1 MRKARLA
8 CLAVAVCGSL
18 ALPSVAAAQ
27 EFPSAS
33 RFQKV
38 TLNDHPGEPMSLA
51 VLPDGRVLHSA
62 RTGEIRVHNPKTGLN
77 TMVAD
82 MRESPAGLYQHDEE
96 GVQGIALD
104 PNFSNNRWVYV
115 YYSPRQNTPVDVPG
129 TGINEGDAPFDL
141 LTPADRARLAQ
152 FKGVIRLSRFKLTGS
167 TLDFGSE
174 QEIIDVPVDRGI
186 CCHVGGKI
194 DFDGDGNLFLS
205 TGDDTNPFFSD
216 GYTPIDERATR
227 NPAFDAQRTS
237 ANTNDLRGKIL
248 RIRVRANGNYSIPA
262 GNLFRQGM
270 ARTKP
275 EIYAMGFRNPF
286 RFAVDRKS
294 NSVYVGD
301 YSPDANEADPLRGPQ
316 GIGRWMLIDRP
327 GNYGWPYCMTR
338 ELGYV
343 DYDFATGMS
352 GEDFP
357 CPNPVNESPNNTGRR
372 VLPEVVQPDVFYSY
386 PDADFGLFPELLE
399 DRGGDGI
406 GPMGGPAYD
415 FMPSSRSETKWPEV
429 FEGHPLFY
437 EWTRDYFKV
446 FELNRE
452 NGNRLTDIHNLFPG
466 GPSGIIQDNPMDA
479 EFGPDGAL
487 YTLEYGDG
495 FFLETPEAQLSRIDF
510 VRQNQYTPI
519 PQVSATPTSATA
531 PPLRVQF
538 SSAGTRDPDGD
549 TLAYAWDFDA
559 DGDVDSREPNPS
571 FIYTQRGIFDATLR
585 VTDSSG
591 RSASASVRIIVGN
604 QAPVVVLE
612 VESTTPPFDFGD
624 TVHFTVEVTDDQPV
638 DCARVNVAYILGHD
652 QHGHPQTSTA
662 GCEGDIAVPIDSGHA
677 GASNLA
683 AVFVA
688 TYTDQPGGGETPQ
701 QGSDEVILRPGD
713 D

>member
-1 MRKARLA
+1 
-8 CLAVAVCGSL
+8 
-18 ALPSVAAAQ
+18 
-27 EFPSAS
+27 
-33 RFQKV
+33 
-38 TLNDHPGEPMSLA
+38 
-51 VLPDGRVLHSA
+51 
-62 RTGEIRVHNPKTGLN
+62 
-77 TMVAD
+77 
-82 MRESPAGLYQHDEE
+82 
-96 GVQGIALD
+96 
-104 PNFSNNRWVYV
+104 
-115 YYSPRQNTPVDVPG
+115 
-129 TGINEGDAPFDL
+129 
-141 LTPADRARLAQ
+141 
-152 FKGVIRLSRFKLTGS
+152 
-167 TLDFGSE
+167 
-174 QEIIDVPVDRGI
+174 
-186 CCHVGGKI
+186 
-194 DFDGDGNLFLS
+194 
-205 TGDDTNPFFSD
+205 
-216 GYTPIDERATR
+216 
-227 NPAFDAQRTS
+227 
-237 ANTNDLRGKIL
+237 
-248 RIRVRANGNYSIPA
+248 
-262 GNLFRQGM
+262 
-270 ARTKP
+270 
-275 EIYAMGFRNPF
+275 MGFRNPF

-343 DYDFATGMS
+343 DYDFATGAS
-352 GEDFP
+352 GEEFP

-429 FEGHPLFY
+429 FDGHPLFY

-531 PPLRVQF
+531 PPLTVQF

-571 FIYTQRGIFDATLR
+571 FIYTAARHLR
-585 VTDSSG
+585 RHAAGHRQLGPLGVRLRADHRRQPGAGG
-591 RSASASVRIIVGN
+591 RPGGRV
-604 QAPVVVLE
+604 
-612 VESTTPPFDFGD
+612 
-624 TVHFTVEVTDDQPV
+624 DD
-638 DCARVNVAYILGHD
+638 
-652 QHGHPQTSTA
+652 
-662 GCEGDIAVPIDSGHA
+662 
-677 GASNLA
+677 A
-683 AVFVA
+683 AVR
-688 TYTDQPGGGETPQ
+688 
-701 QGSDEVILRPGD
+701 LRRHGALHRRGD
-713 D
+713 RRPAGRLRARERGLHPRPRPARAPADLDRRL

>member
-1 MRKARLA
+1 MRKARPA
-8 CLAVAVCGSL
+8 CLAVALCGLL

-27 EFPSAS
+27 EFPPAS

-38 TLNDHPGEPMSLA
+38 TLNDRPGEPMSLA

-62 RTGEIRVHNPKTGLN
+62 RTGEIRLHNPRTGLN
-77 TMVAD
+77 TMAAD

-104 PNFSNNRWVYV
+104 PNFAENRWVYV
-115 YYSPRQNTPVDVPG
+115 YYSPRLNTPVDVPG
-129 TGINEGDAPFDL
+129 TGINEGDAPFNL
-141 LTPADRARLAQ
+141 NTAEDRARLAL
-152 FKGVIRLSRFKLTGS
+152 FKGAIRLSRFKFQGS
-167 TLDFGSE
+167 TLDFSSE
-174 QEIIDVPVDRGI
+174 QQIIDVPVDRGI

-194 DFDGDGNLFLS
+194 DFDSEGNLYLS
-205 TGDDTNPFFSD
+205 TGDDTNPFESS
-216 GYTPIDERATR
+216 GYTPIDERANR

-248 RIRVRANGNYSIPA
+248 RIRVRNNGSYSIPQ
-262 GNLFRQGM
+262 GNLFRPGT

-286 RFAVDRKS
+286 RMAVDRKS
-294 NSVYVGD
+294 NNVYVGD
-301 YSPDANEADPLRGPQ
+301 YSPDANAPNPLRGPQ
-316 GIGRWMLIDRP
+316 GIGRWMLVDRP

-338 ELGYV
+338 EIGYV
-343 DYDFATGMS
+343 DYDFATGAS
-352 GEDFP
+352 GEEFP
-357 CPNPVNESPNNTGRR
+357 CPRPVNESPNNTGRR
-372 VLPEVVQPDVFYSY
+372 VLPEIVQPDVYYSY
-386 PDADFGLFPELLE
+386 PAADFGLFPELLE
-399 DRGGDGI
+399 DRGGNGI

-415 FMPSSRSETKWPEV
+415 FLPGSRSETKWPRV

-446 FELNRE
+446 FELNRP

-466 GPSGIIQDNPMDA
+466 GPNGIIQDNPMDA

-510 VRQNQYTPI
+510 VRQNEFTPI
-519 PQVSATPTSATA
+519 PQVSATPTSATT
-531 PPLRVQF
+531 PPLTVQF

-559 DGDVDSREPNPS
+559 DGDVDSRQPNGS
-571 FIYTQRGIFDATLR
+571 FTYTERGIYEATLR

-591 RSASASVRIIVGN
+591 RSASASVRITVGN
-604 QAPVVVLE
+604 QAPVVNLDTE
-612 VESTTPPFDFGD
+612 PDPGEPFQFGQAV
-624 TVHFTVEVTDDQPV
+624 TFTVTVTDDQPV
-638 DCARVNVAYILGHD
+638 DCARVTVAYILGHD
-652 QHGHPQTSTA
+652 QHGHPQSSTTGCSGTIQVPPADA
-662 GCEGDIAVPIDSGHA
+662 GHQGQNI
-677 GASNLA
+677 A

-688 TYTDQPGGGETPQ
+688 SYTDQPGGGETPQ
-701 QGSDEVILRPGD
+701 TGSDEVIIRPNP
-713 D
+713 

>member
-1 MRKARLA
+1 MRKAKLA
-8 CLAVAVCGSL
+8 CLAAALGVTL
-18 ALPSVAAAQ
+18 TLPSVAPAQ

-38 TLNDHPGEPMSLA
+38 TLNDRPGEPMSLA
-51 VLPDGRVLHSA
+51 ILPDGRVLHSA
-62 RTGEIRVHNPKTGLN
+62 RTGEIRLHNPRTGLN
-77 TMVAD
+77 TMAAD

-104 PNFSNNRWVYV
+104 PNFAQNDWVYV
-115 YYSPRQNTPVDVPG
+115 YYSPRQNTPVDQPG
-129 TGINEGDAPFDL
+129 TGINEGDAPFNL
-141 LTPADRARLAQ
+141 NTPEDRARLAL
-152 FKGVIRLSRFKLTGS
+152 FKGDIRLSRFKFEDGE
-167 TLDFGSE
+167 LDFSTE

-194 DFDGDGNLFLS
+194 DFDGEGNLYLS
-205 TGDDTNPFFSD
+205 TGDDTNPFESSGF
-216 GYTPIDERATR
+216 TPIDERENR

-248 RIRVRANGNYSIPA
+248 RIRVRANGSYSIPA
-262 GNLFRQGM
+262 GNLFRPGT

-286 RFAVDRKS
+286 RMSVDKKS
-294 NSVYVGD
+294 NNVYVGD
-301 YSPDANEADPLRGPQ
+301 YSPDANAPNPARGPQ
-316 GIGRWMLIDRP
+316 GIGRWMLVDRP

-338 ELGYV
+338 EIGYV
-343 DYDFATGMS
+343 DFDFATSTS
-352 GEDFP
+352 GDEFP

-372 VLPEVVQPDVFYSY
+372 VLPEIVQPDVFYSY
-386 PDADFGLFPELLE
+386 PAADFGLFPELLE
-399 DRGGDGI
+399 DRGGNGI

-415 FMPSSRSETKWPEV
+415 FLGSSRSETKWPRV

-446 FELNRE
+446 FELNRP

-466 GPSGIIQDNPMDA
+466 GPSGIVQDNPMDA

-531 PPLRVQF
+531 PPLTVAF

-559 DGDVDSREPNPS
+559 DGDVDSRQPNAS
-571 FIYTQRGIFDATLR
+571 FTYTERGIYDATLR

-591 RSASASVRIIVGN
+591 RSASASVRITVGN
-604 QAPVVVLE
+604 QAPVVDLNTE
-612 VESTTPPFDFGD
+612 PDPGEPFAFGQAVTY
-624 TVHFTVEVTDDQPV
+624 TVTVTDDQPV
-638 DCARVNVAYILGHD
+638 DCARVSVAYILGHD
-652 QHGHPQTSTA
+652 QHGHPQSSTA
-662 GCEGDIAVPIDSGHA
+662 GCTGTIQTPPLDAGHA
-677 GASNLA
+677 GSGNLA

-688 TYTDQPGGGETPQ
+688 SYTDQPAGETPQ
-701 QGSDEVILRPGD
+701 TGSDEVRIPPNP
-713 D
+713 